1 MTLDSEE
8 MAVDQDDQ
16 LVEEELL
23 EVDGEEPEA
32 EDDDSEI
39 VVSLDGEAPS
49 PEEVERRESAP
60 EWVKDLRKRQ
70 RELERENRELKAKV
84 SAAAGAENAP
94 PVLMKKPKLDDDGID
109 YDSEKYEAELE
120 KWYEKKREVEA
131 FERDREKDAERQ
143 QQSWNEKLESYNT
156 AKGKIKVSDFDD
168 AEEEVLGNLSNTQ
181 QGIIVSACDN
191 PAMVVY
197 ALGKNPNRLKEISSI
212 KDPIKFAVTVSKLE
226 NSMKITKKSPSV
238 APEKTVFGSSGKPVG
253 TADKNLDRLRAEA
266 EKTGDYTK
274 VTQYKRQLK
283 ARNR

>member
-1 MTLDSEE
+1 MALDSEE
-8 MAVDQDDQ
+8 KAVDQDDQ
-16 LVEEELL
+16 FVEEELL
-23 EVDGEEPEA
+23 DVDGEEPEA
-32 EDDDSEI
+32 DDDDSEI
-39 VVSLDGEAPS
+39 VVSLDGDAPS
-49 PEEVERRESAP
+49 PEEVEQRESAP

-84 SAAAGAENAP
+84 SAASGAENAP

-120 KWYEKKREVEA
+120 KWYEKKREVET
-131 FERDREKDAERQ
+131 FEREREKEAESQ
-143 QQSWNEKLESYNT
+143 QKSWNEKLESYNV

-168 AEEEVLGNLSNTQ
+168 AEEEVLGNLSSTQ

-212 KDPIKFAVTVSKLE
+212 KDPIQFAVTISKLE
-226 NSMKITKKSPSV
+226 NSMKVTKKSPSV
-238 APEKTVFGSSGKPVG
+238 APEKTVFGSAGKPVG

-283 ARNR
+283 AKNR

>member
-1 MTLDSEE
+1 MGHESEA
-8 MAVDQDDQ
+8 MAVDKDDQ
-16 LVEEELL
+16 FVEEELL
-23 EVDGEEPEA
+23 DVDGEEPEA
-32 EDDDSEI
+32 DDDDSEI

-49 PEEVERRESAP
+49 PEEVEQRESAP

-84 SAAAGAENAP
+84 SAASGAENAP

-109 YDSEKYEAELE
+109 YDTEKYEAELE
-120 KWYEKKREVEA
+120 KWHEKKREVEA
-131 FERDREKDAERQ
+131 FEREREKESESHKKSWDA
-143 QQSWNEKLESYNT
+143 KLSSYND

-181 QGIIVSACDN
+181 QGIIISACDN

-212 KDPIKFAVTVSKLE
+212 KDPIQFAVTISKLE
-226 NSMKITKKSPSV
+226 NSMKVTKKSSSV
-238 APEKTVFGSSGKPVG
+238 APEKTVSGSTGRPVG

-283 ARNR
+283 AKNR